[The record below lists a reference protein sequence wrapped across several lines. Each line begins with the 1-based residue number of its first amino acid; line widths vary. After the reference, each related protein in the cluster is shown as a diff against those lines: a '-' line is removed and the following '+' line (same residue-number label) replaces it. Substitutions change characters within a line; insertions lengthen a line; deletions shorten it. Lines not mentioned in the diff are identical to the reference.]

1 MAKLRPRARIVRTIG
16 DQLISGPEAA
26 LIELVKNAYDAD
38 SPYVKIKI
46 TPPENGDWESGSSSI
61 TVSDAGHG
69 MSANDL
75 LEKWLEPATNDK
87 VTRKTSPTKNRRMLG
102 AKGVGRFATAR
113 LGNKLELE
121 STTATSESNFETSL
135 MKVDWQHFEQAKYL
149 DEVDIEINTIA
160 PADKPGV
167 TLRISDLK
175 DTWSERKL
183 VNLIKE
189 LRRLASPLS
198 SQESDFKIHLD
209 ISKFEKNA
217 HKFNGLDLLINP
229 FDENPSTEAEQ
240 VIRPLSIEN
249 LFHYMLEGEFGS
261 DGAFTGTFL
270 NDRGD
275 KVKHTLHLPASK
287 LFPEEDNCGP
297 VKVRLNIYDRESDAI
312 QSLFQG
318 LGFGALGRV
327 ESRKLLNENIGV
339 GIYRDGFRIR
349 PYGDAETDWL
359 ELERMRVQNPSKK
372 LGLNQLAGIVTIDD
386 ERISGLIERSSREGL
401 EHNGSFARLKRQIA
415 ELLSHVE
422 SIRQDFRERAGLSR
436 KPSGSTSDVHHTS
449 TMEAT
454 AKAIAELP
462 TIYRD
467 KVEKAFIRETTAL
480 KTAIEDLETYQQAL
494 ISHSSLGL
502 VITQVLHDG
511 RRYLSDISTR
521 SEEIVN
527 DSPRLLEES
536 DFGNYIR
543 TNLPENAKN
552 ILSSA
557 GGLSSLFRS
566 LNPVSGKKRGAPNKQ
581 DIVGT
586 INRCLKLFAKDFKTE
601 KINVDFDP
609 PNKNIY
615 FLGHD
620 GDLMAALLNL
630 LDNAT
635 HWLSTSPSDNRN
647 ITIQTREQE
656 KYHQIIVSNNGPII
670 DERYIPKLFN
680 AGFSLKPEGSGIGLA
695 IAREALRASKAD
707 LAFDDSA
714 ENTTFI
720 IEMVASK
727 ND

>member
-46 TPPENGDWESGSSSI
+46 IPPQNGDWENEPSWI
-61 TVSDAGHG
+61 IVSDAGHG
-69 MSANDL
+69 MTSNDL
-75 LEKWLEPATNDK
+75 LDKWLEPATSDK
-87 VTRKTSPTKNRRMLG
+87 VTRKTSPIKHRKMLG

-113 LGNKLELE
+113 LGKRLELE
-121 STTATSESNFETSL
+121 STTLTADHTLETSL
-135 MKVDWQHFEQAKYL
+135 MKVDWQQFEQAKYL
-149 DEVDIEINTIA
+149 DEVDIEITPTIA
-160 PADKPGV
+160 AEKPGV
-167 TLRISDLK
+167 TLTISELK
-175 DTWSERKL
+175 DTWSQKKL
-183 VNLIKE
+183 ENLIKE
-189 LRRLASPLS
+189 LRRMASPLS
-198 SQESDFKIHLD
+198 SQDSDFKIFLD
-209 ISKFEKNA
+209 ISAFNKDTHNFDGHDLLLNPFEKNS
-217 HKFNGLDLLINP
+217 P
-229 FDENPSTEAEQ
+229 RSPEQ
-240 VIRPLSIEN
+240 VITPLSIES
-249 LFHYMLEGEFGS
+249 LFHYKLEGEFS
-261 DGAFTGTFL
+261 ADGGFIGTFL

-275 KVKHTLHLPASK
+275 RVQHPLHLPASK
-287 LFPEEDNCGP
+287 LYPEEDSCGP
-297 VKVRLNIYDRESDAI
+297 VKIRLNIYDRESDAI

-318 LGFGALGRV
+318 LGFGAMGRM

-386 ERISGLIERSSREGL
+386 ENLSGLIERSSREGL
-401 EHNGSFARLKRQIA
+401 EHNGAFARLKRQIA
-415 ELLSHVE
+415 ELLSHIE

-436 KPSGSTSDVHHTS
+436 KPIGSTNNVHSSS

-467 KVEKAFIRETTAL
+467 KIEKAFIKETTAL

-521 SEEIVN
+521 SEEIVK

-536 DFGNYIR
+536 TFGEYIR
-543 TNLPENAKN
+543 ANLPENAKN

-557 GGLSSLFRS
+557 GGLSSLFKS
-566 LNPVSGKKRGAPNKQ
+566 LNPVSGKKRGAPSKQ

-586 INRCLKLFAKDFKTE
+586 INRCLKLFTKDFKTE
-601 KINVDFDP
+601 KINVKFDP
-609 PNKNIY
+609 ASKNLF

-635 HWLSTSPSDNRN
+635 HWLSTSTSDNRT
-647 ITIQTREQE
+647 ITIQTKEQD
-656 KYHQIIVSNNGPII
+656 KYLQILVSNNGPTI

-714 ENTTFI
+714 EETTFI
-720 IEMVASK
+720 IEMVAIK